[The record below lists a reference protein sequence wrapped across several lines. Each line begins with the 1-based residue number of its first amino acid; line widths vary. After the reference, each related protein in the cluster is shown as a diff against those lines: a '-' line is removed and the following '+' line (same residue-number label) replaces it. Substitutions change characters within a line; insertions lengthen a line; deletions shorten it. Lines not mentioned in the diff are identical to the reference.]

1 MLLKAEII
9 NYGEVTYREA
19 KKNSLIASD
28 LDKPV
33 SVSLTH
39 WRYFPRT
46 AIDATEF
53 SARIWRAADWSIW
66 RVAETGLAWNY
77 KIVHQEDDKEKIVQ
91 SIRKM

>member
-46 AIDATEF
+46 AIDAY
-53 SARIWRAADWSIW
+53 RI
-66 RVAETGLAWNY
+66 
-77 KIVHQEDDKEKIVQ
+77 
-91 SIRKM
+91 